1 MKDGRP
7 VVLLT
12 GANGFVGRNVAPVL
26 SASGMI
32 VRKAVR
38 KRSSEPDTVVIDAI
52 GPQTNWDEALRGVD
66 AVVHL
71 AARVHHPREEH
82 ASEIYRTINTDGT
95 LHLARCAA
103 KAGVRQFIYLST
115 ILVNGASTDGR
126 APFREGDP
134 VTPRG
139 VYGLSKAA
147 AEAGLEAIAI
157 ETDMSIT
164 VIRPPLIHGPG
175 ALGNFR
181 LLVKAAARGVPL
193 PFGAI
198 RNRRAFLGVEN
209 LASFIVHRL
218 THPGS
223 KFDVFLVAD
232 DEQVSTPEFVRRIA
246 TAMGRKARIVP
257 FPLFALKTLFR
268 LSGRSEASDSVAG
281 SQEVDT
287 SKALK
292 TGWRPPLS
300 LDEGLRNALRTTGD
314 AEQKLP
320 A

>member
-1 MKDGRP
+1 MKDGRL

-12 GANGFVGRNVAPVL
+12 GANGFVGRNIAPVL

-32 VRKAVR
+32 VQKAMRKP
-38 KRSSEPDTVVIDAI
+38 SSEPNTVVIDTI
-52 GPQTNWDEALRGVD
+52 GPDTNWDEALRGVD

-82 ASEIYRTINTDGT
+82 ASEIYRSINTDGT
-95 LHLARCAA
+95 LQLARCAA

-126 APFREGDP
+126 SPFREDDP
-134 VTPRG
+134 VIPRG

-147 AEAGLEAIAI
+147 AEAGLEALAQ

-181 LLVKAAARGVPL
+181 LLVKAAERGIPL
-193 PFGAI
+193 PFGSI
-198 RNRRAFLGVEN
+198 HNRRAFLGVEN

-218 THPGS
+218 THPGG

-232 DEQVSTPEFVRRIA
+232 DEQVSTPEFIRRIA
-246 TAMGRKARIVP
+246 TAMGKKPRIVP
-257 FPLFALKTLFR
+257 FPLFALKALFR
-268 LSGRSEASDSVAG
+268 VSGRSEASDSVAG

-287 SKALK
+287 SKH
-292 TGWRPPLS
+292 
-300 LDEGLRNALRTTGD
+300 
-314 AEQKLP
+314 
-320 A
+320 